1 MEITIKDL
9 ENDLKSLP
17 KELLQQVGDYVAFL
31 KQKYNGQVNEDWA
44 TYLSTSQKESIEK
57 GASDIEEGKIIS
69 HDEAKQKIKEYL
81 NSKTV

>member
-44 TYLSTSQKESIEK
+44 SRSGAKAGHSDPVKNSAIFLSVPQV
-57 GASDIEEGKIIS
+57 
-69 HDEAKQKIKEYL
+69 L
-81 NSKTV
+81 CP